1 MAVLL
6 GKSELP
12 VYTRLP
18 VVVGGR
24 VERTFR
30 KINK

>member
-18 VVVGGR
+18 VVGGAGG
-24 VERTFR
+24 ENFP
-30 KINK
+30 KDK